1 MPDPTTISNRGT
13 LAYSSQRRVFCSIKF
28 DAQHLAQWR
37 LQDIFFGEAN
47 AMRPSRA
54 MRPGAQGEREIDNN
68 VKYYKLYLQLTRL
81 SIISTG

>member
-1 MPDPTTISNRGT
+1 MNRMILPWG
-13 LAYSSQRRVFCSIKF
+13 R
-28 DAQHLAQWR
+28 
-37 LQDIFFGEAN
+37 
-47 AMRPSRA
+47 RA